1 MKSLINNKH
10 YFLLLT
16 FFVILSS
23 TLFAENEFKR
33 LGKSGFSFL
42 KISPSAR
49 AAGMGDAFTAVAN
62 DVTAIFLILLD

>member
-23 TLFAENEFKR
+23 TLFAENEFKETEHKAGAM
-33 LGKSGFSFL
+33 LQAL
-42 KISPSAR
+42 KE
-49 AAGMGDAFTAVAN
+49 AN
-62 DVTAIFLILLD
+62 